1 MNTVD
6 EIIKDEK
13 YLYKK
18 KRRNLS
24 SIGNKVNSY
33 ILCLQKRYLSEDS
46 RKHARARADL
56 ANLRRGLTA
65 GPGERV
71 EIWDLTQVDVSDNA
85 PDEPTREEFA
95 VHVAMTLYAAHQQSR
110 TKPMHRPGEGLG
122 HAAHSVVGYG
132 EDENP
137 SARARFDAL
146 VMSSTPRE
154 LRRHLRSFV
163 SLLRAKEIPLDY
175 GMLVDD
181 IVCFQRPGGAKAVR
195 RHWSRQYYDFSS
207 TDGESSETDSTAE
220 DICSE
225 NSLHNSL
232 TNTKE

>member
-1 MNTVD
+1 MTAVN

-13 YLYKK
+13 PLRKR

-24 SIGNKVNSY
+24 PIGQKIDCKIS
-33 ILCLQKRYLSEDS
+33 CLQKGYLSEDS
-46 RKHARARADL
+46 RKQARARADL

-71 EIWDLTQVDVSDNA
+71 EIWRLTQVDVSDNA

-95 VHVAMTLYAAHQQSR
+95 VHVSMTLYAAHQQSR
-110 TKPMHRPGEGLG
+110 TKPMHRPAEGLG

-132 EDENP
+132 DDENP

-163 SLLRAKEIPLDY
+163 SLLRAKEIPFGLWHA
-175 GMLVDD
+175 G
-181 IVCFQRPGGAKAVR
+181 R
-195 RHWSRQYYDFSS
+195 RHRLLPASWRGRRRCDGIGHASTTIFLRQMASPARPIPQQKTSARKTHY
-207 TDGESSETDSTAE
+207 TTV
-220 DICSE
+220 
-225 NSLHNSL
+225 
-232 TNTKE
+232 

>member
-1 MNTVD
+1 MTAVN

-13 YLYKK
+13 SLRKR

-24 SIGNKVNSY
+24 PIGQKIDCKIS
-33 ILCLQKRYLSEDS
+33 CLQKGYLSEDS

-122 HAAHSVVGYG
+122 HAAHSVVGYDD
-132 EDENP
+132 DENP

-146 VMSSTPRE
+146 VMSSTREE

-181 IVCFQRPGGAKAVR
+181 IVRFQRPGGAKAVR
-195 RHWSRQYYDFSS
+195 RCWSRQYYGSS
-207 TDGESSETDSTAE
+207 RAGEDPNESDSAAEGISS
-220 DICSE
+220 
-225 NSLHNSL
+225 
-232 TNTKE
+232 